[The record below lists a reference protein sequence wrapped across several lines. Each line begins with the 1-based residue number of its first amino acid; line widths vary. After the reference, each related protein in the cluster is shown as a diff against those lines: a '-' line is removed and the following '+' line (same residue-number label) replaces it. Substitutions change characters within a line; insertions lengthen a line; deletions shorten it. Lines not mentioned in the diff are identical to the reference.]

1 MNRLKQK
8 NLKNIEISALIFI
21 YLLLFCN
28 AVFLKDSIAAV
39 ISAFCG
45 ITYTVLAGKG
55 KPICYLFGLMGSGFY
70 VYLSYK
76 NALWGNLILYAAYYI
91 PMQILG
97 FFRWNRHL
105 KENKREIIKISLNI
119 RERLKLFAV
128 TLLLTLAATVFLVY
142 TEDKSPF
149 IDGITAVFSILGM
162 YLTVRRAIEQWVV
175 WLFVNGLSAFM
186 WLKIVIS
193 GERVFSTVIMWSV
206 YFILAIYFYIC
217 WRREIKSYPQ

>member
-8 NLKNIEISALIFI
+8 NLKNIETSALIFI

-39 ISAFCG
+39 ISAFFG

-55 KPICYLFGLMGSGFY
+55 KPVCYLFGLTGSGFY

-149 IDGITAVFSILGM
+149 IDGITAVFSVLGM

-186 WLKIVIS
+186 WLKIAIS

-206 YFILAIYFYIC
+206 YFILAIYFYVC
-217 WRREIKSYPQ
+217 WRREIKNDAN

>member
-8 NLKNIEISALIFI
+8 NLKNIETSALIFI

-39 ISAFCG
+39 ISAFFG

-55 KPICYLFGLMGSGFY
+55 KPVCYLFGLTGSGFY

-105 KENKREIIKISLNI
+105 KENKREIIKMSLNI

-149 IDGITAVFSILGM
+149 IDGITAVFSVLGM

-175 WLFVNGLSAFM
+175 WMFVNGLSAFM
-186 WLKIVIS
+186 WLKIAIS

>member
-39 ISAFCG
+39 ISAFFG

-55 KPICYLFGLMGSGFY
+55 KPVCYLFGLTGSGFY

-105 KENKREIIKISLNI
+105 KENKREIIKMSLNI

-149 IDGITAVFSILGM
+149 IDGITAVFSVLGM

-175 WLFVNGLSAFM
+175 WMFVNGLSAFM
-186 WLKIVIS
+186 WLKIAIS

-206 YFILAIYFYIC
+206 YFILAIYFYVC
-217 WRREIKSYPQ
+217 WRREIKNDAN

>member
-39 ISAFCG
+39 ISAFFG

-55 KPICYLFGLMGSGFY
+55 KPVCYLFGLMGSGFY

-105 KENKREIIKISLNI
+105 KENKREIIKMSLNI
-119 RERLKLFAV
+119 KERLKLFAA
-128 TLLLTLAATVFLVY
+128 TILLTLAATVFLVY

-206 YFILAIYFYIC
+206 YFILAIYFYVC
-217 WRREIKSYPQ
+217 WRREIKSYSQ

>member
-8 NLKNIEISALIFI
+8 NLKNIETYSLIFF
-21 YLLLFCN
+21 YLLLFCI

-39 ISAFCG
+39 ISAFFG

-55 KPICYLFGLMGSGFY
+55 KPVCYLFGLTGSGFY

-105 KENKREIIKISLNI
+105 KENTREIIKMSLNI
-119 RERLKLFAV
+119 KERLKLFAA
-128 TLLLTLAATVFLVY
+128 TILLTLAATVFLVY

-186 WLKIVIS
+186 WLKIAIS

>member
-8 NLKNIEISALIFI
+8 NLKNIETSALIFI

-39 ISAFCG
+39 ISAFFG

-55 KPICYLFGLMGSGFY
+55 KPVCYLFGLTGSGFY

-105 KENKREIIKISLNI
+105 KENKREIIKMSLNI

-175 WLFVNGLSAFM
+175 WMFVNGLSAFM
-186 WLKIVIS
+186 WLKIAIS